1 MRWWPLRLTGAVVLT
16 GLIGLESWQAARSI
30 GYVVGAL
37 GRWAAVAGGLERRAV
52 LVRRRAGP
60 FNGVGELISVFVRG
74 RAGGGD
80 GASTP
85 VRCAEL
91 LDGVFRSTRVFG
103 VFVQLRRLICESSG
117 RVVPG
122 SPPV

>member
-1 MRWWPLRLTGAVVLT
+1 MVDGFDRPGIVAGGRD
-16 GLIGLESWQAARSI
+16 RF
-30 GYVVGAL
+30 GYVAGAL

-52 LVRRRAGP
+52 LVKRRAGL

-74 RAGGGD
+74 RAGDGD

-85 VRCAEL
+85 VRCAEPR
-91 LDGVFRSTRVFG
+91 DGVFRSARAYG
-103 VFVQLRRLICESSG
+103 VFAQLRRLICEPSG